1 MLTTPLLT
9 VWGMIPGWCRM
20 IAAAAMLTASLP
32 AVAQVIPP
40 SELPGRER
48 QRFEQ
53 PVAPRAQPGGT
64 PITLPST
71 VAPPGAENIKVRLR
85 GVRVEGA
92 TVYRDDEFEA
102 FFRDLVGREV
112 PLTAIYEIAQRIT
125 AHYGNAGYVL
135 TRAIV
140 PPQQLNPG
148 GAVIRIQVIE
158 GYVDNVEWPASLS
171 GYRDFFSEYTAKIIA
186 NRPTNIK
193 TIERYLLLAGDLPGL
208 KFKNSL
214 KPSPTRQGAATLVVE
229 VTHKPID
236 AIGRVDN
243 RGSKARG
250 PEQFFTS
257 VTANNIFR
265 MHEAFTLAYASAF
278 HPRELQYFYGG
289 YRQVL
294 TSEGL
299 TAFVNT
305 SFSPSKPGLPVN
317 PVLEYRT
324 RDLITEAGLSYPF
337 IRQRER
343 NLVFTALGFMS
354 NDDSDIVAGPLFRD
368 RIRGV
373 RLKAEGDLA
382 DELKGINQLNVVFS
396 HGIEGL
402 GSTENGNP
410 LASRPFGRVDFAK
423 LEVTASRLQ
432 QLFAN
437 ISLLVAAYG
446 QYGFTP
452 LLSPELCGYGGRV
465 FGRAFDPSEMVGD
478 SCFLQLAEL
487 RAELPITNTYL
498 TQAQLYTF
506 IDHGRLYNHNIAQ
519 LSAASGGVD
528 AASVGGGIR
537 LGWQSYLTADLSL
550 AKAIDGPR
558 DDTRFFF
565 ILTGRY

>member
-1 MLTTPLLT
+1 
-9 VWGMIPGWCRM
+9 MIPGWRRM
-20 IAAAAMLTASLP
+20 IAAAAILTVSLP

-53 PVAPRAQPGGT
+53 PTPPRAQPGGA

-71 VAPPGAENIKVRLR
+71 VAPPGAENIKVRVR
-85 GVRVEGA
+85 GVRIEGA
-92 TVYRDDEFEA
+92 TVYRNNELEA
-102 FFRDLVGREV
+102 FYRDLVGREV
-112 PLTAIYEIAQRIT
+112 PLTAVYEIAQRIT

-186 NRPTNIK
+186 ERPTNIK

-236 AIGRVDN
+236 AIARVDN

-257 VTANNIFR
+257 VTANNLLR

-278 HPRELQYFYGG
+278 QPRELQYYYGG

-305 SFSPSKPGLPVN
+305 SYSPSKPGLPVD
-317 PVLEYRT
+317 PVLKYKT
-324 RDLITEAGLSYPF
+324 RDYITEAGLSYPF

-343 NLVFTALGFMS
+343 NLVFTGLGFMS
-354 NDDSDIVAGPLFRD
+354 DDQSDIAGAPLFRD
-368 RIRGV
+368 RLRGV
-373 RLKAEGDLA
+373 RLKAEADLA

-396 HGIEGL
+396 HGFEGA

-410 LASRPFGRVDFAK
+410 LASRPAGRVDFSK
-423 LEVTASRLQ
+423 VEVTASRLQ
-432 QLFAN
+432 QLFSN
-437 ISLLVAAYG
+437 LSLLVAAYG
-446 QYGFTP
+446 QYGFTS
-452 LLSPELCGYGGRV
+452 LLTPELCGYGGRV

-478 SCFLQLAEL
+478 SCLLELAEL
-487 RAELPITNTYL
+487 RADLPVTNTYL

-506 IDHGRLYNHNIAQ
+506 IDHGRLYNHNIAP
-519 LSAASGGVD
+519 LPATFGGVD

-537 LGWQSYLTADLSL
+537 LGWLSYLTADLSL
-550 AKAIDGPR
+550 AKAIEGPR
-558 DDTRFFF
+558 DDWRFFF
-565 ILTGRY
+565 IVTGRY

>member
-1 MLTTPLLT
+1 
-9 VWGMIPGWCRM
+9 MIPGWRRM
-20 IAAAAMLTASLP
+20 IAAAAMLIVSLP

-53 PVAPRAQPGGT
+53 PAAPRAQPGGS

-85 GVRVEGA
+85 GVRIEGA
-92 TVYRDDEFEA
+92 TVYRDDELAA
-102 FFRDLVGREV
+102 FYRDLVGHEV

-140 PPQQLNPG
+140 PPQQLSPG

-186 NRPTNIK
+186 ERPTNIK

-214 KPSPTRQGAATLVVE
+214 KPSPTQQGAATLVVE
-229 VTHKPID
+229 VVYKPID

-243 RGSKARG
+243 RGSRARG
-250 PEQFFTS
+250 PEEFFTS
-257 VTANNIFR
+257 VTANNFFR

-278 HPRELQYFYGG
+278 NPRELQYFYGG

-305 SFSPSKPGLPVN
+305 SFSPSKPGLPVD
-317 PVLEYRT
+317 PILGYKT
-324 RDLITEAGLSYPF
+324 RDYLTEAGLSYPL

-343 NLVFTALGFMS
+343 NLVFTGLGFMS
-354 NDDSDIVAGPLFRD
+354 DDQSDIAPGSLFRD
-368 RIRGV
+368 RMRGV

-396 HGIEGL
+396 HGFEGL
-402 GSTENGNP
+402 GSTDNDNP
-410 LASRPFGRVDFAK
+410 LASRRFGRVDFTK
-423 LEVTASRLQ
+423 LEITASRLQ

-437 ISLLVAAYG
+437 LSLLVAAYG
-446 QYGFTP
+446 QYGFTS
-452 LLSPELCGYGGRV
+452 LLTPELCGYGGRI

-478 SCFLQLAEL
+478 SCLLELAEL
-487 RAELPITNTYL
+487 RAELPITSTYL

-506 IDHGRLYNHNIAQ
+506 IDHGRLYNHNVAL
-519 LSAASGGVD
+519 LSGTLGGVD
-528 AASVGGGIR
+528 AASIGGGIR
-537 LGWQSYLTADLSL
+537 LGWLSYLTADLSL
-550 AKAIDGPR
+550 AKAIEGPR

-565 ILTGRY
+565 IVTGRY

>member
-1 MLTTPLLT
+1 
-9 VWGMIPGWCRM
+9 MIPGWCRI

-48 QRFEQ
+48 ERFQE
-53 PVAPRAQPGGT
+53 PVAPRAQPGGS

-71 VAPPGAENIKVRLR
+71 VAPPGAENIIVRLR
-85 GVRVEGA
+85 GVRIEGA
-92 TVYRDDEFEA
+92 TVYGGEELATFY
-102 FFRDLVGREV
+102 RDLVGREV
-112 PLTAIYEIAQRIT
+112 PLTAIYDIAQRIT

-158 GYVDNVEWPASLS
+158 GYVDNVEWPAALS

-214 KPSPTRQGAATLVVE
+214 KPSPTRPGAATLVVE
-229 VTHKPID
+229 VIEKPID
-236 AIGRVDN
+236 AIARVDN

-278 HPRELQYFYGG
+278 QPRELQYYYGG

-299 TAFVNT
+299 TAFINT
-305 SFSPSKPGLPVN
+305 SFSPSKPGLPVD
-317 PVLEYRT
+317 PALKYRT
-324 RDLITEAGLSYPF
+324 RDYVTEAGLSYPF

-343 NLVFTALGFMS
+343 NLVFTGLGFMS
-354 NDDSDIVAGPLFRD
+354 DDQSDIVAGPLFRD

-373 RLKAEGDLA
+373 RVKAEGDLA

-402 GSTENGNP
+402 GSTRNDNP
-410 LASRPFGRVDFAK
+410 LASRPGARVDFAK

-437 ISLLVAAYG
+437 WSLLVAAYG
-446 QYGFTP
+446 QYGFTS
-452 LLSPELCGYGGRV
+452 LLTPELCSYGGRV

-487 RAELPITNTYL
+487 RTELPITGNYL
-498 TQAQLYTF
+498 TQAQLYAF
-506 IDHGRLYNHNIAQ
+506 IDHGRLYNHNVAPVSTT
-519 LSAASGGVD
+519 LGGVD

-537 LGWQSYLTADLSL
+537 LGWQSYLTTDLSL
-550 AKAIDGPR
+550 AKAVEGPR

-565 ILTGRY
+565 IVTGRY

>member
-1 MLTTPLLT
+1 M
-9 VWGMIPGWCRM
+9 MPGWCRI
-20 IAAAAMLTASLP
+20 IAAAAMLIASLP
-32 AVAQVIPP
+32 AVAQIIPP

-48 QRFEQ
+48 ERFEQ
-53 PVAPRAQPGGT
+53 PVAPRAQPGGA
-64 PITLPST
+64 PIALPST

-85 GVRVEGA
+85 GVQIEGA
-92 TVYRDDEFEA
+92 TVFGVEELATFY
-102 FFRDLVGREV
+102 RDLVGREV

-158 GYVDNVEWPASLS
+158 GYVDNVEWPAALS

-186 NRPTNIK
+186 ERPTNIK

-229 VTHKPID
+229 VVYKPID
-236 AIGRVDN
+236 AIARVDN
-243 RGSKARG
+243 RGSRARG
-250 PEQFFTS
+250 PEQLFTS
-257 VTANNIFR
+257 VTANNMFR

-278 HPRELQYFYGG
+278 QTRELQYFYAG

-294 TSEGL
+294 NSEGL
-299 TAFVNT
+299 TAFVNA
-305 SFSPSKPGLPVN
+305 SYGPSKPGLPVD

-324 RDLITEAGLSYPF
+324 RSFVSEAGLSYPF

-343 NLVFTALGFMS
+343 NLVFTGLAFVS
-354 NDDSDIVAGPLFRD
+354 DDQSDIVAGALFRD
-368 RIRGV
+368 RMRGV
-373 RLKAEGDLA
+373 RLKAEMDVA

-396 HGIEGL
+396 HGFEGL

-410 LASRPFGRVDFAK
+410 LASRAFGRVDFTK
-423 LEVTASRLQ
+423 FEITASRLQ

-437 ISLLVAAYG
+437 VSLLVAAYG
-446 QYGFTP
+446 QYGFTS
-452 LLSPELCGYGGRV
+452 LLTPELCGYGGRI
-465 FGRAFDPSEMVGD
+465 FGRAFDPSQMVGD
-478 SCFLQLAEL
+478 SCLLELAEL
-487 RAELPITNTYL
+487 RAELPITGNNL
-498 TQAQLYTF
+498 TQAQLYGF
-506 IDHGRLYNHNIAQ
+506 IDHGRLYNHNVAPVFGT
-519 LSAASGGVD
+519 AGGVD

-537 LGWQSYLTADLSL
+537 LGWLSYLTADLSV
-550 AKAIDGPR
+550 AKAIEGQGNDR
-558 DDTRFFF
+558 RFFF